1 MAVKIT
7 YFGGMA
13 FLLERSDGY
22 RVLCDPC
29 ISQSRITKHSPS
41 EFYDVDLVLVTHAA
55 FDHFGD
61 TIDLMKN
68 GRASLI
74 CGPEVKRMVL
84 EALPDLEKTRV
95 KSAGYGEKISF
106 DGKTTVRCVTAFH
119 PSNVVENG
127 VHSVFQPFGFVIA
140 LEEGVTFYHTGDTSI
155 FSDMKLI
162 RDLYHP
168 NLMNVGIANFSPR
181 YGIQMTPH
189 EAALATSWISP
200 DVVFPSHYP
209 DAESPEI
216 AEFVRQTDV
225 LAPQVK
231 VHVPADQTVIYH
243 PARIEIE

>member
-74 CGPEVKRMVL
+74 CGPEVKRMV
-84 EALPDLEKTRV
+84 
-95 KSAGYGEKISF
+95 F
-106 DGKTTVRCVTAFH
+106 
-119 PSNVVENG
+119 
-127 VHSVFQPFGFVIA
+127 
-140 LEEGVTFYHTGDTSI
+140 
-155 FSDMKLI
+155 
-162 RDLYHP
+162 
-168 NLMNVGIANFSPR
+168 
-181 YGIQMTPH
+181 
-189 EAALATSWISP
+189 
-200 DVVFPSHYP
+200 
-209 DAESPEI
+209 
-216 AEFVRQTDV
+216 
-225 LAPQVK
+225 
-231 VHVPADQTVIYH
+231 
-243 PARIEIE
+243 